1 MDNLARK
8 DELAQEFGSFL
19 HMISSV
25 SDVKALDQMCHEFLY
40 RQAPQRGLELA
51 AGMSWANPF
60 FLPNMPPQALDML
73 AVDRGYMA
81 EMVMRAKLTA
91 VRADSLRLLVTSAP
105 FAAPAFFHDA
115 LSASLGLAPAE
126 FFASATDPEGLG
138 ASSLDQEPDEFALV
152 REGLLPGPGLIAKHA
167 ARATGYAV
175 GLFNLYNIRPIVVFR
190 DMADTLADMDAALM
204 DGTAPAS
211 ITAAMPSGYTKLERE
226 PRLMLLAARF
236 GGWIGDF
243 ERSWIR
249 ATQEGLARPL
259 FLSYEADF
267 LGDRHLLARKIADFL
282 GPKANAMKLAAV
294 LDDREVAPAGAGS
307 DLPLSVLELL
317 GNVAEAYHGET
328 A

>member
-25 SDVKALDQMCHEFLY
+25 SDINALDQMCHEFLY
-40 RQAPQRGLELA
+40 RQSPQRGLELA

-60 FLPNMPPQALDML
+60 FLPNVPAQAMDML
-73 AVDRGYMA
+73 ALERGYVA

-91 VRADSLRLLVTSAP
+91 VRNEGLRLLVTSAP
-105 FAAPAFFHDA
+105 FAAPAFLHDA
-115 LSASLGLAPAE
+115 LSASLGLVPAD
-126 FFASATDPEGLG
+126 FFASASDPESLG
-138 ASSLDQEPDEFALV
+138 ASALDQEPDEFALV
-152 REGLLPGPGLIAKHA
+152 REGLLPGPGLIARHA
-167 ARATGYAV
+167 ARATAYAV
-175 GLFNLYNIRPIVVFR
+175 RLYNLYNIRPVVVFR
-190 DMADTLADMDAALM
+190 DMADTIADMDAALM
-204 DGTAPAS
+204 KGEAPAS
-211 ITAAMPSGYTKLERE
+211 IVAALPSGYVKMERE

-236 GGWIGDF
+236 GGFIGDF

-249 ATQEGLARPL
+249 ATQDGLIRPL

-267 LGDRHLLARKIADFL
+267 LGDRHLLARKLAGFL

-294 LDDREVAPAGAGS
+294 LDDREIAPSGAGAE
-307 DLPLSVLELL
+307 LPAAVIEMLSAI
-317 GNVAEAYHGET
+317 AEAYHGAT

>member
-25 SDVKALDQMCHEFLY
+25 SDVKALDQLCHEFLY
-40 RQAPQRGLELA
+40 RQTPQRGLELA

-60 FLPNMPPQALDML
+60 FLPNIPPQALDML
-73 AVDRGYMA
+73 SVDRGYVA

-91 VRADSLRLLVTSAP
+91 ARNKGLRLLVTSAP
-105 FAAPAFFHDA
+105 FAAPAFLHDA
-115 LSASLGLAPAE
+115 LTAALGLAPAD
-126 FFASATDPEGLG
+126 FFAAAADPEGLG
-138 ASSLDQEPDEFALV
+138 ASALDQEPDEFALV

-167 ARATGYAV
+167 ARATPYAV
-175 GLFNLYNIRPIVVFR
+175 RLFNLYNIRPVVVFR
-190 DMADTLADMDAALM
+190 DIADTIADMDAALLKSE
-204 DGTAPAS
+204 APAS
-211 ITAAMPSGYTKLERE
+211 VVSALPSGYASIERE
-226 PRLMLLAARF
+226 ARLMLLAARF

-249 ATQEGLARPL
+249 ATQEGLVRPL

-267 LGDRHLLARKIADFL
+267 LGDRHLLARKLAEFL

-294 LDDREVAPAGAGS
+294 LDDRDIPPAGAGA
-307 DLPLSVLELL
+307 DLPPAVIDMLA
-317 GNVAEAYHGET
+317 GVAEAYHGAT

>member
-60 FLPNMPPQALDML
+60 FVPNIPPQALDML
-73 AVDRGYMA
+73 ALDRGYVA
-81 EMVMRAKLTA
+81 EMMMRAKLTA
-91 VRADSLRLLVTSAP
+91 VRSASLRLLIASAP
-105 FAAPAFFHDA
+105 FAAPPFLHDA
-115 LSASLGLAPAE
+115 LSASLGLAPAD
-126 FFASATDPEGLG
+126 FFAAASDPEGLG
-138 ASSLDQEPDEFALV
+138 ASALDQEPDEFALV
-152 REGLLPGPGLIAKHA
+152 REGLLPGPGLIARHA
-167 ARATGYAV
+167 ARATPYAV
-175 GLFNLYNIRPIVVFR
+175 RLFNLYNIRPIVVFR
-190 DMADTLADMDAALM
+190 DMADTIAEMDVALM
-204 DGTAPAS
+204 NGAAPAS
-211 ITAAMPSGYTKLERE
+211 VAAALPAGYARMARE
-226 PRLMLLAARF
+226 PRLTLLAARF

-249 ATQEGLARPL
+249 ATQEGLVRPL

-267 LGDRHLLARKIADFL
+267 LGDHHLLARKLADFL

-294 LDDREVAPAGAGS
+294 LDDRELAPAGAGAA
-307 DLPLSVLELL
+307 LPAPVIDMLASV
-317 GNVAEAYHGET
+317 ADAYHG
-328 A
+328 ANA

>member
-25 SDVKALDQMCHEFLY
+25 SDVKALDQLCHEFLY

-51 AGMSWANPF
+51 VGMSWANPF

-73 AVDRGYMA
+73 KVERGYVA

-91 VRADSLRLLVTSAP
+91 TRADGLRLLVTSAP
-105 FAAPAFFHDA
+105 FAAPAFLHDA
-115 LSASLGLAPAE
+115 LSASLGLAPAD
-126 FFASATDPEGLG
+126 FFAAATDPESLG

-167 ARATGYAV
+167 ARATPYAV
-175 GLFNLYNIRPIVVFR
+175 RLFNLYNIRPVVVFR
-190 DMADTLADMDAALM
+190 DMADTLADMDAALVA
-204 DGTAPAS
+204 GTAPAS
-211 ITAAMPSGYTKLERE
+211 VVAALPSGYAKLERE

-249 ATQEGLARPL
+249 ATQEGLVRPL

-267 LGDRHLLARKIADFL
+267 LGDRHLLARKLAEFL

-294 LDDREVAPAGAGS
+294 LDDREIAPSGAGS
-307 DLPLSVLELL
+307 DLPLAVLELL
-317 GNVAEAYHGET
+317 GNVAESYHG
-328 A
+328 ASA

>member
-25 SDVKALDQMCHEFLY
+25 SDVKALDQLCHEFLY

-60 FLPNMPPQALDML
+60 FVPNVPPQALEML
-73 AVDRGYMA
+73 ALERGYVA
-81 EMVMRAKLTA
+81 EMMMRAKLTA
-91 VRADSLRLLVTSAP
+91 VRAEGLRLLVAAAP
-105 FAAPAFFHDA
+105 FAAPAFLHDA
-115 LSASLGLAPAE
+115 LSASLGLAPAD
-126 FFASATDPEGLG
+126 FFAAASDPESLG
-138 ASSLDQEPDEFALV
+138 ASTLDQEPDEFALV
-152 REGLLPGPGLIAKHA
+152 REGLLPGPGLIARHA
-167 ARATGYAV
+167 ARATPYAV
-175 GLFNLYNIRPIVVFR
+175 RLFNLYNIRPVVVFR

-204 DGTAPAS
+204 KGEAPAS
-211 ITAAMPSGYTKLERE
+211 VTAAVPAGYARMERE

-249 ATQEGLARPL
+249 ATQDGLVRPL

-267 LGDRHLLARKIADFL
+267 LGDRHLLARKLADFL

-294 LDDREVAPAGAGS
+294 LDDREIAAAGAGA
-307 DLPLSVLELL
+307 DLPASVIDLL
-317 GNVAEAYHGET
+317 GSLANAYHG
-328 A
+328 ANA